1 MKKRTRHFK
10 ARYIIFAFF
19 GVALLALLVFM
30 RFGGFGT
37 GKTVNVEEFVEYAQ
51 PVENLSIPEGKKI
64 IALGGNPRKRRI
76 SAIKTGSVQTNG
88 GTLRC

>member
-37 GKTVNVEEFVEYAQ
+37 GKTVN
-51 PVENLSIPEGKKI
+51 
-64 IALGGNPRKRRI
+64 
-76 SAIKTGSVQTNG
+76 G